1 MRPTPYFPPVAAS
14 SQYPHTTHRGG
25 SAEIGVD
32 MNKQQV
38 KGAATETM
46 GKVQKNVGRAT
57 RNGTQEAKGATREL
71 VGKAQKAYGNA
82 KDNVKRDVKSDA
94 AAGRA

>member
-1 MRPTPYFPPVAAS
+1 
-14 SQYPHTTHRGG
+14 
-25 SAEIGVD
+25 

-38 KGAATETM
+38 KGAATEAV

-57 RNGTQEAKGATREL
+57 RNGTQEAKGAAREL

-82 KDNVKRDVKSDA
+82 KESVKRSVKSEE
-94 AAGRA
+94 RATRSTRDRDIDRHAR